1 MNLECCD
8 EDINFPLKSELI
20 IYDDSNSNCER
31 NFSPFS
37 QCNCCITFFTVD
49 YVKPNL
55 EKVFSK
61 YKYFNPTLPLPN
73 NPNQSFW
80 RPPKIS

>member
-20 IYDDSNSNCER
+20 ICYESNSNCKR

-49 YVKPNL
+49 DVKLNS
-55 EKVFSK
+55 EKALLK
-61 YKYFNPTLPLPN
+61 YQYFNPALPLTK
-73 NPNQSFW
+73 NPNQSYW
-80 RPPKIS
+80 HPPKIS